1 MNQNTQNDMADTT
14 TTTETE
20 VYDPYAR
27 KPGTGQGINGNLR
40 AGGKPGN
47 KGGYRHKEQ
56 VRIKASAATA
66 QTVDKLSKVLKAML
80 TEIEREQAI
89 KDAEGRQAKG
99 NSKRVLDLIRES
111 TKLWTALGNLGI
123 GTKVETTLGSTE
135 FIDVVARVL
144 NDVVDDP
151 ILKSEVLVRL
161 KDELKG

>member
-1 MNQNTQNDMADTT
+1 MTDTT
-14 TTTETE
+14 IETE

-27 KPGTGQGINGNLR
+27 KPGTGQGVNGNLR

-47 KGGYRHKEQ
+47 KGGGRPSER
-56 VRIKASAATA
+56 VRIKA
-66 QTVDKLSKVLKAML
+66 
-80 TEIEREQAI
+80 TEASEKSVARL
-89 KDAEGRQAKG
+89 G
-99 NSKRVLDLIRES
+99 RVLDTLTKRSEAELSDGTLARALSIIRES
-111 TKLWTALGNLGI
+111 TKLFTALSNLGI

-144 NDVVDDP
+144 NEVVDDP